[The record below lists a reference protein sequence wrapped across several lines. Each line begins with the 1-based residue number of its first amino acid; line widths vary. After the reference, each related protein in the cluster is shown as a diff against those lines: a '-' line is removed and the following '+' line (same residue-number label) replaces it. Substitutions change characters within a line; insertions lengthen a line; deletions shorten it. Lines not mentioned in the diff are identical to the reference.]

1 MKTTLLQPLLR
12 PSRRAVSGV
21 VYGTLSFLLIAAR
34 ASAFSYPDFSSTAGL
49 NLTGNAAQVGSVI
62 RLTPAAQSQK
72 GAAWYTQKQF
82 VAGGFSTTFTFR
94 ITNLGNSGGDGISFA
109 VQNGGTGILGTEYG
123 AESNSVPIGLGVS
136 LDTFPNPDI
145 GEVSDNF
152 VAITT
157 NGSHYV
163 VQRDLNGTL
172 NLSDGN
178 LHSVQVDFNGA
189 SMSVSIDSI
198 SLLSNIAVPMSLAT
212 DIGGNAWVG
221 FGARTGN
228 AFENQDLTSWTFAV
242 PEPGSAALLLCGFGL
257 FWSLRRRRQSAPPDV
272 LHPMI

>member
-1 MKTTLLQPLLR
+1 MKTTLLQR
-12 PSRRAVSGV
+12 PAPPSQLAMAGV
-21 VYGTLSFLLIAAR
+21 ACATVLCLLIPAR
-34 ASAFSYPDFSSTAGL
+34 ASAFTYPDFSSTAGL
-49 NLTGNAAQVGSVI
+49 NLTGSATQVGSVI
-62 RLTPAAQSQK
+62 RLTPAAQNQK
-72 GAAWYTQKQF
+72 GAAWYTQNQF
-82 VAGGFSTTFTFR
+82 VAGGFTTTFTFR
-94 ITNLGNSGGDGISFA
+94 ITNPGNTGADGLSFA
-109 VQNGGTGILGTEYG
+109 VQNGGPTILGTEYG
-123 AESNSVPIGLGVS
+123 AESNSVPLGVGVS
-136 LDTFPNPDI
+136 LNTFFNAGI
-145 GEVSDNF
+145 GEPSDNF
-152 VAITT
+152 LAITT

-163 VQRDLNGTL
+163 ASQNLNGIID
-172 NLSDGN
+172 LSDGN

-228 AFENQDLTSWTFAV
+228 AFENQDLTSWTFTV

-257 FWSLRRRRQSAPPDV
+257 FWSLRRRRQSARPDV